1 MIVDSNK
8 GKITFAEARS
18 LDLGFFHYLWNK
30 TLRENTNNKNADEKT
45 KSARG
50 MAELLDL

>member
-30 TLRENTNNKNADEKT
+30 IKNPN
-45 KSARG
+45 
-50 MAELLDL
+50 

>member
-30 TLRENTNNKNADEKT
+30 TLRENTKNADEKT
-45 KSARG
+45 KAAKG
-50 MAELLDL
+50 MSELLDL